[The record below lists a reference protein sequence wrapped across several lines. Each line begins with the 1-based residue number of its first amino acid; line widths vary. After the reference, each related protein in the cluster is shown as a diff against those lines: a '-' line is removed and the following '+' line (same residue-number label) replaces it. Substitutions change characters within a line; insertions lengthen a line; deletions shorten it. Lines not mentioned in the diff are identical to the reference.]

1 MSLTSYRAAPPRD
14 QGNQGNLRAGVAQ
27 EVSVNFMRPA
37 LEDFLALNRARRN
50 YGPESRFKSVMAGKP
65 IRMAGL

>member
-1 MSLTSYRAAPPRD
+1 
-14 QGNQGNLRAGVAQ
+14 
-27 EVSVNFMRPA
+27 MRPA